1 MHRCAWAMGLNGATI
16 APRRIGGAFAL
27 PWRGLATSEC
37 LNLEIQRPGEVQFWY
52 VTPHRMVK
60 KERKHYFQTVN
71 DYHLAFLHSDV
82 LLLNDHNNMHRND
95 HIKMHNDIIIIC
107 II

>member
-60 KERKHYFQTVN
+60 RKEGRRNNNKHN
-71 DYHLAFLHSDV
+71 H
-82 LLLNDHNNMHRND
+82 
-95 HIKMHNDIIIIC
+95 IIIR
-107 II
+107 IIGI